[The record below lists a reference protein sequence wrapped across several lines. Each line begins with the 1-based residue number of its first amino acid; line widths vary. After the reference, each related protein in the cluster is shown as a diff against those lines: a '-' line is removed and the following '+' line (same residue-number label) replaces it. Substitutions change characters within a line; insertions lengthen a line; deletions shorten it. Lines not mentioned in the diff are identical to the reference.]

1 MYQCSTE
8 AKKGRVNSSTRGEAP
23 SGGIEKFPKSH
34 ERHIPIPPRVE
45 KYPHEWV
52 TKSPR
57 MAKPRV
63 VNFVTHEWGYFATSG
78 GIEGIQR
85 KFKSW
90 IRVWIKIVPC
100 FHDSVRMFTF
110 FTHKSTV
117 FEFFKV
123 ICISITTSINEH
135 FTFFTYFVVKK
146 SWKVSKAGGLSL
158 YRSLR

>member
-34 ERHIPIPPRVE
+34 ERHIPIPPRVA

-57 MAKPRV
+57 VAKPRV

-78 GIEGIQR
+78 GIGMCLEWRMGNLTR
-85 KFKSW
+85 PF
-90 IRVWIKIVPC
+90 C
-100 FHDSVRMFTF
+100 ASVEHYHSYIASENSTSSQS
-110 FTHKSTV
+110 STV
-117 FEFFKV
+117 EEVWWIGFMLSQSSTVKDWDNINSFHH
-123 ICISITTSINEH
+123 TLTSNCP
-135 FTFFTYFVVKK
+135 
-146 SWKVSKAGGLSL
+146 
-158 YRSLR
+158 

>member
-57 MAKPRV
+57 VAKPRV
-63 VNFVTHEWGYFATSG
+63 VNLLAMSGDILPRVVELGCALSDEWG
-78 GIEGIQR
+78 I
-85 KFKSW
+85 
-90 IRVWIKIVPC
+90 
-100 FHDSVRMFTF
+100 
-110 FTHKSTV
+110 
-117 FEFFKV
+117 
-123 ICISITTSINEH
+123 
-135 FTFFTYFVVKK
+135 
-146 SWKVSKAGGLSL
+146 
-158 YRSLR
+158 